1 LLLTFYS
8 AFLVT
13 GLAVFKPMLIED
25 MLPFFYAVKISE
37 GLLFSAA
44 PAGFELVA
52 PSQPELIVIRV

>member
-1 LLLTFYS
+1 
-8 AFLVT
+8 VT